1 MVKREELRVDRDS
14 VALELRDTVREVTTI
29 TIDRNETGDTLRLT
43 QVTERERS
51 RERDRFRVQDS
62 RLMVVHDT
70 IFVERKDSVLVQGS
84 GFTVKGDQSGKTA
97 LQGTLKWIFWIICAI
112 IALVITVKLV
122 WRRGS

>member
-1 MVKREELRVDRDS
+1 MVKSEELRVDRDS

-70 IFVERKDSVLVQGS
+70 IFVERKDSLQVTAYSL
-84 GFTVKGDQSGKTA
+84 KGDQSGKTA
-97 LQGTLKWIFWIICAI
+97 LHGTLKWIFWIICAI
-112 IALVITVKLV
+112 IALVITVKLI

>member
-1 MVKREELRVDRDS
+1 MVKSEELRVDRDS

-70 IFVERKDSVLVQGS
+70 IFVERKDSLQVTAYSL
-84 GFTVKGDQSGKTA
+84 KGDQSGKTA
-97 LQGTLKWIFWIICAI
+97 LHGTLKWIFWIICAM
-112 IALVITVKLV
+112 IALVITVKMI

>member
-1 MVKREELRVDRDS
+1 MVKSEELRVDRDS

-70 IFVERKDSVLVQGS
+70 VYVERKD
-84 GFTVKGDQSGKTA
+84 TVAVNDSRFMVHDENRPST
-97 LQGTLKWIFWIICAI
+97 LILTLKWIFWILCAI
-112 IALVITVKLV
+112 VVLIITVRIGL
-122 WRRGS
+122 RRSLF

>member
-84 GFTVKGDQSGKTA
+84 GFKVKGDQSGKTA
-97 LQGTLKWIFWIICAI
+97 LHGTLKWIFAILCAI
-112 IALVITVKLV
+112 IALMITVKLI